1 MIDSVTILVDGKRT
15 IPKDY
20 SREIKKKDNERP
32 HGEWNRVEVIA
43 KNGKLTHIVN
53 GLVVNEGESTDLKQG
68 KIVIQSE
75 GAEIYY
81 RKIEIAVL
89 K

>member
-1 MIDSVTILVDGKRT
+1 M
-15 IPKDY
+15 DY
-20 SREIKKKDNERP
+20 CRVKKKKDNERP

-43 KNGKLTHIVN
+43 NNGKITYIVN
-53 GLVVNEGESTDLKQG
+53 GIVVNEGEDPSLKEG
-68 KIVIQSE
+68 KIIIQSE

-81 RKIEIAVL
+81 RKIEISEL